1 MSEPKLLPQEEV
13 TYAEPVLITQ
23 PNKLHSPKAT
33 LRKPPGSQENNLFAQ
48 FPGVG
53 GVGVGDQ
60 GYYAPAPA
68 PPSRPRDHFGTLRSQ
83 REHSNNKV
91 GYDVRNG
98 RYLRGGYNC

>member
-13 TYAEPVLITQ
+13 TYAEPVLITA

-33 LRKPPGSQENNLFAQ
+33 LRKPTENNLFAQ

-53 GVGVGDQ
+53 GVGGE
-60 GYYAPAPA
+60 GYYAPTSA

-83 REHSNNKV
+83 REHSNHKV
-91 GYDVRNG
+91 SQVYVNVM
-98 RYLRGGYNC
+98 